1 MSEKIFACLLR
12 CYPPAF
18 RRRYQEEALQLYRD
32 RLGDER
38 GMVSRCRLYFDLLID
53 AITGLPRAWRNTY
66 ADTSAPSLTSN
77 AEGTPSFH
85 LLNNQPLRPASIVF
99 GSTLSLAALSAFV
112 VMMSLAS
119 RYPPSSTSG
128 WSSPIESVMERLNH
142 ALPPGNEDVT
152 TAYASAAE
160 GASQG
165 QLTTRIASAISI
177 ETGVAVGNTERDHV
191 IQAAASILVAHY
203 VDTQKAHE
211 ASDLLLIH
219 QKRGDYDALS
229 DGPTLAERLTQDIQ
243 GSTQDLQVAVQ
254 YSRNAIPNSPPTPSA
269 VQHEEYRAAMMR
281 QNCTIEKVQMLSNGI
296 GYMKFNF
303 FPDPTVCSE
312 VFHRSMEQLSQSRA
326 IIFDLRDNAGGFPGM
341 VADVAAELFDHPVLW
356 YNPRAT
362 PNASLLSPVPD
373 SKLANKPVYILTSS
387 RTFSGA
393 EHFTYDLKMLKRATV
408 IGEATRGGHPGA
420 PYRVDDHFWMAV
432 PEVRRPSPY
441 GTLDWQGLGVEPDVK
456 VNASD
461 AMGTAQQLAMKSRSK
476 WAAR

>member
-1 MSEKIFACLLR
+1 
-12 CYPPAF
+12 
-18 RRRYQEEALQLYRD
+18 
-32 RLGDER
+32 
-38 GMVSRCRLYFDLLID
+38 
-53 AITGLPRAWRNTY
+53 
-66 ADTSAPSLTSN
+66 
-77 AEGTPSFH
+77 
-85 LLNNQPLRPASIVF
+85 
-99 GSTLSLAALSAFV
+99 
-112 VMMSLAS
+112 
-119 RYPPSSTSG
+119 
-128 WSSPIESVMERLNH
+128 
-142 ALPPGNEDVT
+142 
-152 TAYASAAE
+152 
-160 GASQG
+160 
-165 QLTTRIASAISI
+165 
-177 ETGVAVGNTERDHV
+177 
-191 IQAAASILVAHY
+191 
-203 VDTQKAHE
+203 
-211 ASDLLLIH
+211 
-219 QKRGDYDALS
+219 
-229 DGPTLAERLTQDIQ
+229 
-243 GSTQDLQVAVQ
+243 
-254 YSRNAIPNSPPTPSA
+254 
-269 VQHEEYRAAMMR
+269 MMR

-420 PYRVDDHFWMAV
+420 PYRVDDRFWMAV